1 MKEVKNY
8 YDNYNYPLVKL
19 YTNRQR
25 KKHNKLISGIIS
37 YSIVDLKDLK
47 GKKILDA
54 GCGTGEKSI
63 FLAKKGAK
71 VTAIDLSSGQ
81 LSVLRKRVID
91 EKLNIKILQ
100 KDILNDDLSD
110 LGPFDYIFSIGV
122 LHHTEDAY
130 KGFKKLTSLLKKEGV
145 ITIALYHKYARLRYR
160 FIRLLLHTFFSKD
173 PRKLEKYFKKS
184 FLLKPLKNAPKNSI
198 YDRYLVPFESYHTIK
213 EVKKWF
219 LEGNISL
226 FKYSPEFKGFELFKI
241 FEKKTLFFISG
252 IKK

>member
-8 YDNYNYPLVKL
+8 YDNYNYPLIKL

-37 YSIVDLKDLK
+37 YSKADLKDLR

-71 VTAIDLSSGQ
+71 VTSIDLSSGQ

-91 EKLNIKILQ
+91 EKLNIKIFQ

-110 LGPFDYIFSIGV
+110 LGTFDYIFSIGV
-122 LHHTEDAY
+122 LHHTEDAF
-130 KGFKKLTSLLKKEGV
+130 KGFKKLTSLLK
-145 ITIALYHKYARLRYR
+145 
-160 FIRLLLHTFFSKD
+160 
-173 PRKLEKYFKKS
+173 
-184 FLLKPLKNAPKNSI
+184 
-198 YDRYLVPFESYHTIK
+198 
-213 EVKKWF
+213 
-219 LEGNISL
+219 
-226 FKYSPEFKGFELFKI
+226 
-241 FEKKTLFFISG
+241 
-252 IKK
+252 